1 MKFRPA
7 ILTSHRVL
15 LLFLVLVFAWS
26 IFSVN
31 WSGPIIHTGGRSSF
45 LKLWWS
51 LFPPDLTPDFLW
63 IASQATWTT
72 FTFAVMGIVLAITL
86 GLPMGVI
93 ASGILFERSSV
104 KRVPLII
111 VFRGLLA
118 GMRAVHELVWA
129 VVLVVAIGL
138 SPVAGIIALGI
149 PYAGILGRIYAELLQ
164 STPRAPIDA
173 LSQTGASQLKILFYG
188 YIPAVLPDMLSY
200 TFYRFECSI
209 RAAAILSF
217 IGIQGL
223 GYQIQLSLHDLLF
236 DQVWTL
242 LLFLIV
248 LIVLVD
254 LWSTRIRRSLLA

>member
-1 MKFRPA
+1 M
-7 ILTSHRVL
+7 
-15 LLFLVLVFAWS
+15 
-26 IFSVN
+26 N
-31 WSGPIIHTGGRSSF
+31 WAGPIVHTGGGSSF
-45 LKLWWS
+45 LKLWLS
-51 LFPPDLTPDFLW
+51 LFPPDLSLEFLW
-63 IASQATWTT
+63 IASRATWKT
-72 FTFAVMGIVLAITL
+72 FTFAVMGIALAVSL

-93 ASGILFERSSV
+93 ASGILSERSSIN
-104 KRVPLII
+104 RLSTII
-111 VFRGLLA
+111 VFRGLLG

-149 PYAGILGRIYAELLQ
+149 PYGGILGRIYADLLQ
-164 STPRAPIDA
+164 GAPNAPIDA
-173 LSQTGASQLKILFYG
+173 LRQTGASPLKILFYG
-188 YIPAVLPDMLSY
+188 YIPSVLPDMLSY

-223 GYQIQLSLHDLLF
+223 GYQIQLSLLDLLF

-242 LLFLIV
+242 LLFLIG

-254 LWSTRIRRSLLA
+254 LWSTRVRRSLLV

>member
-1 MKFRPA
+1 MKFQSVVITR
-7 ILTSHRVL
+7 HRVL
-15 LLFLVLVFAWS
+15 LLLLLGVFAWS
-26 IFSVN
+26 LCSVN
-31 WSGPIIHTGGRSSF
+31 WSGPIIHTGGSSSF
-45 LKLWWS
+45 LKLWLS
-51 LFPPDLTPDFLW
+51 LFPPDLSPDFLW
-63 IASQATWTT
+63 IASKATWTT
-72 FTFAVMGIVLAITL
+72 FTFAVMGIVLAISL

-93 ASGILFERSSV
+93 ASGILFERSSSN
-104 KRVPLII
+104 RVPIII
-111 VFRGLLA
+111 VFRGLLG

-138 SPVAGIIALGI
+138 SPVAGIISLGI

-164 STPRAPIDA
+164 GTPRAPIDA
-173 LSQTGASQLKILFYG
+173 LKQTGASPLKILFYG
-188 YIPAVLPDMLSY
+188 YIPYLLPDMLSY

-209 RAAAILSF
+209 RASAILSF

-242 LLFLIV
+242 LLFLII

-254 LWSTRIRRSLLA
+254 LWSTRVRRSLLA